1 MISSKFSIF
10 KKKHHCFHC
19 GHVLCRS
26 CLGESQIAMP
36 RFNYESPKPICTGCY
51 PYFVSK
57 NQSNSLVTGMTEA
70 QLMELMV
77 KQLKDY
83 ISLYNISSAAG
94 SVVEKADLVHLIKS
108 TELTEENQVSFRS
121 KIKQFSLKSRS
132 VENLLN
138 DIFSTPSSSNSASG
152 SSQPRWQQNISNIL
166 PIFFQELF
174 PMQSSTE
181 THQEPRQSGM
191 HPQNEY
197 PGNTSYSRSQAQN
210 NDQSFRSHPYAP
222 PGTYPQT
229 STPPRSTTPVSAPKD
244 IPTVPQIIKEN
255 IDIKTLN
262 SRTIKAI
269 LSKYNVN
276 YAGILEKS
284 ELEERLA
291 TLIQNMR
298 LEALQANEDLI
309 W

>member
-1 MISSKFSIF
+1 
-10 KKKHHCFHC
+10 
-19 GHVLCRS
+19 
-26 CLGESQIAMP
+26 
-36 RFNYESPKPICTGCY
+36 
-51 PYFVSK
+51 VSE
-57 NQSNSLVTGMTEA
+57 NQWFNSLVTGMTEA
-70 QLMELMV
+70 QLMELNV

-83 ISLYNISSAAG
+83 INLYNISSAAG

-108 TELTEENQVSFRS
+108 TELTEQNQVSFRS
-121 KIKQFSLKSRS
+121 KIKQFSLKSGS

-138 DIFSTPSSSNSASG
+138 DIFSTPSSSHSASG
-152 SSQPRWQQNISNIL
+152 ASQPRWQQNISNIL

-174 PMQSSTE
+174 PTHSSE
-181 THQEPRQSGM
+181 TNQEPGQSGTQS
-191 HPQNEY
+191 QNEY
-197 PGNTSYSRSQAQN
+197 PGNTSYSRNQAQSN
-210 NDQSFRSHPYAP
+210 TPPFRSHPYAQP
-222 PGTYPQT
+222 ASYTQP
-229 STPPRSTTPVSAPKD
+229 STPPRSTTPAPTPVPAPKNIPTVPKD

-262 SRTIKAI
+262 SKTIKAI

-276 YAGILEKS
+276 YGGILEKS

-291 TLIQNMR
+291 KLIQNMR